1 MAKNDIRYVEPT
13 VLDEVITRRV
23 AVLTMSG
30 GTVPTIM
37 KQLALSRAAVE
48 GILASPKYKE
58 VVTLAGEEE
67 TAKALTKAKLDMSK
81 LSAKAVKVV
90 EKAMESYLTGDG
102 SAREAIGAAQM
113 VLKAAGIHET
123 EEKQQDAT
131 INIIMPT
138 GVEQV
143 VTYEAQKEEPE
154 GS

>member
-23 AVLTMSG
+23 AVLAMSG

-67 TAKALTKAKLDMSK
+67 TTKALTKAKLDMSK

-90 EKAMESYLTGDG
+90 DKAMDDYLTGAG
-102 SAREAIGAAQM
+102 NAREAIGAAQM

-123 EEKQQDAT
+123 EEKAQDSVINIVLPTGIEQQITYEVKPDAT
-131 INIIMPT
+131 DD
-138 GVEQV
+138 
-143 VTYEAQKEEPE
+143 
-154 GS
+154 